1 MRLKKIQNYLKKC
14 QMEYNYRVLDGL
26 GWITIIDKL
35 NNFVRID
42 EINKKTIRLTFQNM
56 QQNIIFTNVFKTQ
69 EEILKTF
76 NIKDSILIIDKNVM
90 KK

>member
-1 MRLKKIQNYLKKC
+1 
-14 QMEYNYRVLDGL
+14 MEYNYRTLDGL
-26 GWITIIDKL
+26 GWITIMDKS

-42 EINKKTIRLTFQNM
+42 EVGKRNIRLTFQNM

-69 EEILKTF
+69 EEILKAF
-76 NIKDSILIIDKNVM
+76 NIKDFILIIDKNIM

>member
-14 QMEYNYRVLDGL
+14 KMEYNYRILDGL
-26 GWITIIDKL
+26 GWITIMDKS

-42 EINKKTIRLTFQNM
+42 EVGKRNIRLTFQNM

-69 EEILKTF
+69 EEILKAF
-76 NIKDSILIIDKNVM
+76 NIKDFILIIDKNIM